1 MPSSPATPLAAE
13 PSIAV
18 RIAAALPSLT
28 PIHRRMGEYVLAN
41 PFRAATMRI
50 DELANAV
57 DASIATANRFARAL
71 GFDGYPALRAALVR
85 GFEATLAPVERLRC
99 AQEREAGA
107 RGGELIDASFEQ
119 ALANF
124 ERTRGR
130 LDRANVE
137 AAVDS
142 LLAARRIFIVG
153 MGASA
158 FLAGLMEHG
167 LSVYRDNVQSL
178 ALLGGPTD
186 AARRLFSARGDDLVV
201 AIAFPR
207 YVYDTIELTRRARAR
222 DHRRARFADRAVRRA
237 RAFRA
242 RGAPARGDLRG
253 RGARARRGADRRGRA
268 SLAALGA
275 RGRRSD
281 RIHAAVARGAGRMRR
296 AAAPAAPFQE
306 NRPMTSP
313 AIVAIHGGAGTILRE
328 AMTADAEAQYR
339 AELAA
344 ILAAAQKVL
353 AEGGSALDAV
363 SVAVRMLED
372 CPLFNAGRG
381 AVYTADGTHEL
392 DAAIMDGATLAAGAI
407 CCATRVRNPVLAA
420 RRVLEAS
427 EHVMF
432 AGAGADA
439 FAAAQGLELAP
450 PGYFDTEPRRAQWLK
465 ARRAAGT
472 MLDHDAA
479 AFVFGRGGGDGG
491 GNGGGPGAR
500 AACAPEPLDPDRKHG
515 TVGAVARDL
524 HGHLAAATSTGGITN
539 KQPGRVGDTPIIG
552 AGCYANDATCAVS
565 ATGTGEMFIRL
576 ATAYDVSAQIEYRG
590 ASLAGAA
597 YDVVMNKL
605 PSIAGRGGIIAVDA
619 RGNLAMPFNT
629 EGMYRGYARVGEAPV
644 TAIYRED
651 AA

>member
-1 MPSSPATPLAAE
+1 
-13 PSIAV
+13 
-18 RIAAALPSLT
+18 
-28 PIHRRMGEYVLAN
+28 
-41 PFRAATMRI
+41 
-50 DELANAV
+50 
-57 DASIATANRFARAL
+57 
-71 GFDGYPALRAALVR
+71 
-85 GFEATLAPVERLRC
+85 
-99 AQEREAGA
+99 
-107 RGGELIDASFEQ
+107 
-119 ALANF
+119 
-124 ERTRGR
+124 
-130 LDRANVE
+130 
-137 AAVDS
+137 
-142 LLAARRIFIVG
+142 
-153 MGASA
+153 
-158 FLAGLMEHG
+158 
-167 LSVYRDNVQSL
+167 
-178 ALLGGPTD
+178 
-186 AARRLFSARGDDLVV
+186 
-201 AIAFPR
+201 
-207 YVYDTIELTRRARAR
+207 
-222 DHRRARFADRAVRRA
+222 
-237 RAFRA
+237 
-242 RGAPARGDLRG
+242 
-253 RGARARRGADRRGRA
+253 
-268 SLAALGA
+268 
-275 RGRRSD
+275 
-281 RIHAAVARGAGRMRR
+281 MRR

-420 RRVLEAS
+420 RRVLEVS

-479 AFVFGRGGGDGG
+479 AFAFGRGGGDGGGNDG